1 MARKKA
7 KPATKKTTSR
17 KVRKPTKKIAR
28 KAAAPGQTLMAYLAV
43 AEAAKAID
51 FYKRAFGAKELY
63 RLTEPGSGRIGHAE
77 IKIGNS
83 ILSLSDEYPE
93 YDVIGPHRI
102 GGSPVRMTLMVRNAD
117 AAVKQALAAGVTI
130 VSPLKDEFYGFRAGS
145 VRDPFGYV
153 WHLMHQIEKVTPRQ
167 MQKRMS
173 KMAAG

>member
-7 KPATKKTTSR
+7 RPARKKASR
-17 KVRKPTKKIAR
+17 KVRKPAR
-28 KAAAPGQTLMAYLAV
+28 KTAAPGQTLMAYLAV
-43 AEAAKAID
+43 AGTAKAIA

-83 ILSLSDEYPE
+83 VLSLSDEYPE
-93 YDVIGPHRI
+93 FDVIGPDRI

-117 AAVKQALAAGVTI
+117 TAVKKAMAAGVTI

-153 WHLMHQIEKVTPRQ
+153 WHLMHQIAKVTPRE
-167 MQKRMS
+167 MQKRMN